1 MFRRRHP
8 LPFLQW
14 LQGLVW
20 PRTGWRRFGVYHLK
34 RLVRL
39 PGTPHSIAVGVAC
52 GTAISFTPLIGF
64 HLLGGVLLTLA
75 LRGNLLAGVAGTLIG
90 NPWTLPFMWLASY
103 EVGQF
108 LLGDP
113 SGATAPAPWA
123 SADLVGYGSAVG
135 ELAMTQGLV
144 AAFERLLAD
153 ISVLAWPVLVGSI
166 PVGIVAGLAVYF
178 PLVRVIA
185 AYQEARR
192 RRRERR
198 RHESLRHES
207 RLGGQAG
214 KARLKAAGAPTDAG
228 AG

>member
-1 MFRRRHP
+1 VFRRRHP
-8 LPFLQW
+8 LPFSRW
-14 LQGLVW
+14 LKGLVW

-34 RLVRL
+34 RLIRL

-64 HLLGGVLLTLA
+64 HLLLGVLLTLA

-103 EVGQF
+103 EVGKF

-113 SGATAPAPWA
+113 SGAAAAPTPWA
-123 SADLVGYGSAVG
+123 FADLAGYGSAVG
-135 ELAMTQGLV
+135 QLVMTAGLV
-144 AAFERLLAD
+144 AAVKRLVAD

-166 PVGIVAGLAVYF
+166 PAGIVAGLAIYF

-198 RHESLRHES
+198 QRA
-207 RLGGQAG
+207 AG
-214 KARLKAAGAPTDAG
+214 KARLNPAAAPSDAG
-228 AG
+228 VG